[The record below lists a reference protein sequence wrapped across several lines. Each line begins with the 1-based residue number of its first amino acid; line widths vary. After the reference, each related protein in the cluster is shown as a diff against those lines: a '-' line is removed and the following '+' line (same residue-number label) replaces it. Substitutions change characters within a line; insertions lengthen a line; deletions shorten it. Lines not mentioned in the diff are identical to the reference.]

1 MRYSFLFFL
10 NVLICSNHS
19 RFKPCNSCIVQLVR
33 IIHEIY
39 ESFVAGHEVRG
50 VFLDISKTFEKV
62 WHEAIILKL
71 TQNGIWENL
80 LKLLNDFLKERT
92 QRVVKSPHIT
102 AEVPQDSILGSL
114 FFLTYMNDLSEGLS
128 TNNQLFGDDICLFFV
143 IRERQTSANDLNK
156 Y

>member
-19 RFKPCNSCIVQLVR
+19 RFKPCNSVQLLR

-50 VFLDISKTFEKV
+50 VFLDISKTFDKV

-71 TQNGIWENL
+71 TQNGI
-80 LKLLNDFLKERT
+80 
-92 QRVVKSPHIT
+92 
-102 AEVPQDSILGSL
+102 
-114 FFLTYMNDLSEGLS
+114 
-128 TNNQLFGDDICLFFV
+128 
-143 IRERQTSANDLNK
+143 
-156 Y
+156 

>member
-1 MRYSFLFFL
+1 M
-10 NVLICSNHS
+10 
-19 RFKPCNSCIVQLVR
+19 
-33 IIHEIY
+33 
-39 ESFVAGHEVRG
+39 
-50 VFLDISKTFEKV
+50 
-62 WHEAIILKL
+62 
-71 TQNGIWENL
+71 
-80 LKLLNDFLKERT
+80 NDFLKERT

-143 IRERQTSANDLNK
+143 IRERQTSTNDLNK